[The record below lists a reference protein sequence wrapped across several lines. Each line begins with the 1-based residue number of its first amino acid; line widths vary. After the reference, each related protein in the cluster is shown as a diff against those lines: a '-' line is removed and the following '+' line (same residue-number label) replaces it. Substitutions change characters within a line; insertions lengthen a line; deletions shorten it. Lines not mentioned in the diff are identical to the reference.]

1 MLVITIMEGVNR
13 FAPTLKALPCAPVTQ
28 GLYWMMM
35 ASIAMVQNGYII
47 YDADLMSHI
56 RY

>member
-1 MLVITIMEGVNR
+1 MITIMEGVNR

-47 YDADLMSHI
+47 YDADLMPHI
-56 RY
+56 RCR